1 MASEPLSTAGLSSER
16 SLHLPLPLGSTPLP
30 GRWGGLPG
38 EVLRFS
44 QVSSLSGPRGL
55 LGVEAVLE
63 AGPSRGVGQ
72 VGVWVESSGSCGLP
86 SLWGW
91 VELLKAGDRL
101 SERLRRESWKG
112 QGQKQ
117 RWGSLGGRWEITYFK
132 TMLFPSHLFH
142 PQFLLLKFCLPTE
155 ETLGGPTYPMLSQ
168 HPTSINPRSMPQPPP
183 TPLTDSSRVRRVLI
197 PESPPAMSP
206 VTSHWTSL
214 FLTCPS
220 CNLIC
225 LQSAVCNF

>member
-16 SLHLPLPLGSTPLP
+16 SLHLPLPLGSSPLP

-38 EVLRFS
+38 EVPHFS
-44 QVSSLSGPRGL
+44 QVSSLSGPWGL
-55 LGVEAVLE
+55 LEVEAVLE

-72 VGVWVESSGSCGLP
+72 VEVWVESSGSCGLP

-91 VELLKAGDRL
+91 VALLKAGDCL

-117 RWGSLGGRWEITYFK
+117 RWGSPWREVGNNLFK
-132 TMLFPSHLFH
+132 TMMFPSHLFH
-142 PQFLLLKFCLPTE
+142 PQILLLKFYLPSE
-155 ETLGGPTYPMLSQ
+155 ETLGAPTSLMLSQ

-183 TPLTDSSRVRRVLI
+183 TPLTESSRV
-197 PESPPAMSP
+197 SYYYY
-206 VTSHWTSL
+206 
-214 FLTCPS
+214 
-220 CNLIC
+220 
-225 LQSAVCNF
+225 